1 MFHGWAASDFAEKG
15 VSALGHKLFANV
27 DLWSRAFTWDE
38 SDKAYKFGW
47 VIYDYANEGTTYG
60 PSFNV
65 SILDRGLIR
74 DPKNGQIVGF
84 LQAGRTP
91 DLLRKWLDGAHAD
104 IELYVKGERTGLFSA
119 PVDCHVEAKL
129 PSGHT
134 FRYTTDMI
142 SWEAATRL
150 VAKIRHAQVLGST
163 TLDLEFF
170 YHADHHWEMVGFSA
184 PEA

>member
-1 MFHGWAASDFAEKG
+1 MSNFHGWAASDFAEKG
-15 VSALGHKLFANV
+15 VAALGAKLFGSV

-47 VIYDYANEGTTYG
+47 VITDYEDHNQ
-60 PSFNV
+60 SFNV
-65 SILDRGLIR
+65 SILNRGLIR

-84 LQAGRTP
+84 LQAGDTP
-91 DLLRKWLDGAHAD
+91 DLLRKWLDGAHAGV
-104 IELYVKGERTGLFSA
+104 EFAVKGERTGLFSD
-119 PVDCHVEAKL
+119 PVDCSVEATL

-142 SWEAATRL
+142 SYDAATRL
-150 VAKIRHAQVLGST
+150 IAKIRHAQIIGDT

-170 YHADHHWEMVGFSA
+170 YHSGHHWEVVAFA
-184 PEA
+184 AK